1 MNELF
6 RERWPGGP
14 VRIGVLGCGRIG
26 RMHAELI
33 ADRVVGATLATVYD
47 VVADSAAEVAARHGV
62 PMAASVDDVL
72 ADEIDAIAICTS
84 TDTHA
89 DLIVRAARAGIP
101 TFCEK
106 PVSLDLPTVDAA
118 LAAVDEAGTLLQI
131 GFNRRFDAAH
141 RAVRDAAASGELG
154 DLFVVKIT
162 SRDTVC
168 PPISYLERS
177 GGMFLDMTIHDFDM
191 ARFVTG
197 SEVVEVFAAGAVLGD
212 PAIAEVGDVDT
223 TALIL
228 RHASGCLT
236 LIDNSRHAGYGYD
249 QRVEA
254 FGSRGTASSENQV
267 IHSAV
272 RRDRTGFSGPVMYE
286 SFVDRYDDS
295 FVRQWDAFVDAVVTG
310 GPSPASGADARAPLV
325 IGIAANESMAKGT
338 PITI

>member
-1 MNELF
+1 MASD
-6 RERWPGGP
+6 PT

-33 ADRVVGATLATVYD
+33 SNRVAGAALGLVFD
-47 VVADSAAEVAARHGV
+47 VVADAAADVAARHGV
-62 PMAASVDDVL
+62 PVAGSVDDVL
-72 ADEIDAIAICTS
+72 SADLDAIAICTS

-89 DLIVRAARAGIP
+89 DLIIRAAEAGMP

-106 PVSLDLPTVDAA
+106 PISLDLPTVDAA
-118 LAAVDEAGTLLQI
+118 LAVVDRAGTLLQI
-131 GFNRRFDAAH
+131 GFNRRYDAAH
-141 RAVRDAAASGELG
+141 RSVRDASASGELG

-162 SRDTVC
+162 SRDTEC
-168 PPISYLERS
+168 PPVAYLERS

-197 SEVVEVFAAGAVLGD
+197 SEVVEVFATGAVLGD
-212 PAIAEVGDVDT
+212 PAVGEVGDIDT
-223 TALIL
+223 AALTL

-254 FGSRGTASSENQV
+254 FGSQGIATSENPA

-272 RRDRTGFSGPVMYE
+272 LRDRTGFRGPVMYG
-286 SFVDRYDDS
+286 SFIDRYDKS
-295 FVRQWDAFVDAVVTG
+295 FVTQWDAFVDAVVTG
-310 GPSPASGADARAPLV
+310 GQSPASGADARAPLV
-325 IGIAANESMAKGT
+325 IGLAANESLAKRV
-338 PITI
+338 PVAITSPS